1 MRIKL
6 FSIVATALAVA
17 ITSLLIA
24 CGEGA
29 QGPNG
34 SAGMGFINTRISDPA
49 TCAAPS
55 GPFSHVIVTV
65 TRVRAHRS
73 ATAPDNDGGWIDLTL
88 ANMTPVQV
96 DLLGT
101 HSAQCFLAQLGTN
114 VQIPAGTYQQIRVIL
129 LDNNQAQALGANNQ
143 CGTGNGA
150 NCVVLTSDGS
160 TRRLNLSS
168 EAQTGI
174 KLVTGQISG
183 GSFTVEAGQTANI
196 NLNFNACA
204 SIVSTGNNQF
214 RLKPVVHADSISQ
227 VLNISGRV
235 VDSVTQATV
244 SGGKVVVALEQRDSS
259 GVDRVIMETT
269 PDGGGNFV
277 FCPVAPSTYEVVVT
291 AVNGSNVA
299 YAATVTTGVQP
310 GASLGNIPIIP
321 QPGSGSVTSPASI
334 TGSIT
339 TTGSAG
345 ATPADVVLS
354 ALQSVTIGSSNVP
367 VTIPLAAQGASTL
380 TSTTQAGGCSPAT
393 NACANYTL
401 QVPAAN
407 PNVGA
412 FAAAG
417 TTYTQNTASPVNY
430 TVDGRAF
437 GLNSSSTPTCTPPV
451 VQVSTLSGGGPLVV
465 TGGASASAA
474 TLAFSSCQ

>member
-1 MRIKL
+1 MRFKL
-6 FSIVATALAVA
+6 LCSAILALAV
-17 ITSLLIA
+17 ISLLIA
-24 CGEGA
+24 CGESNQPPMSG
-29 QGPNG
+29 GT
-34 SAGMGFINTRISDPA
+34 GFISTRMSDPA
-49 TCAAPS
+49 TCSAPT
-55 GPFSHVIVTV
+55 GPFSQVIVTV
-65 TRVRAHRS
+65 TQVRAHRS
-73 ATAPDNDGGWIDLTL
+73 ATAPDNDAGWVDLTP

-129 LDNNQAQALGANNQ
+129 LDNSQTQTLGNNNQ
-143 CGTGNGA
+143 CGAGNGV

-160 TRRLNLSS
+160 THRLNLSS
-168 EAQTGI
+168 EANTGI
-174 KLVTGQISG
+174 KLNTGQISG
-183 GSFTVEAGQTANI
+183 GSFTVESGQTANI

-235 VDSVTQATV
+235 VDSVTLAAI

-269 PDGGGNFV
+269 PDGSGNFV
-277 FCPVAPSTYEVVVT
+277 FCPVAPGSYDVVAS
-291 AVNGSNVA
+291 AVNGANVS
-299 YAATVTTGVQP
+299 YAATVTTGVQA
-310 GASLGNIPIIP
+310 GASLGNIPLIA
-321 QPGSGSVTSPASI
+321 QPGSGSVPSPASI
-334 TGSIT
+334 GGSVT
-339 TTGSAG
+339 TTGSGG

-354 ALQSVTIGSSNVP
+354 AMQSVSIGGSNVL
-367 VTIPLAAQGASTL
+367 VTIPLAAQGTSTL
-380 TSTTQAGGCSPAT
+380 TTTTQASGCSVPT
-393 NACANYTL
+393 TACANYTL

-412 FAAAG
+412 FAAGG
-417 TTYTQNTASPVNY
+417 TTFTQNTASPVSY

-437 GLNSSSTPTCTPPV
+437 SLSTSSTPICTPSV
-451 VQVSTLSGGGPLVV
+451 GQVNTLSGGGPLVV
-465 TGGASASAA
+465 TGGAPANAA
-474 TLAFSSCQ
+474 TLAFSSCN

>member
-1 MRIKL
+1 MRFKL
-6 FSIVATALAVA
+6 LSIAILTLAV
-17 ITSLLIA
+17 ISLLIA
-24 CGEGA
+24 CGESNQPPMSGA
-29 QGPNG
+29 T
-34 SAGMGFINTRISDPA
+34 GFINTRMSDPA
-49 TCAAPS
+49 TCSAPT

-73 ATAPDNDGGWIDLTL
+73 ATAPDNDSGWIDLTP
-88 ANMTPVQV
+88 ANMPPVQV

-129 LDNNQAQALGANNQ
+129 LDNNQTQALGNNNQ
-143 CGTGNGA
+143 CGAGNGV

-160 TRRLNLSS
+160 PHRLNLSS
-168 EAQTGI
+168 EANTGI
-174 KLVTGQISG
+174 KLNTGSISG
-183 GSFTVEAGQTANI
+183 GSFTVESGQTANI

-235 VDSVTQATV
+235 VDSVTLATI
-244 SGGKVVVALEQRDSS
+244 SGGKVVVALEQRDAS
-259 GVDRVIMETT
+259 GTDRVIMETT

-277 FCPVAPSTYEVVVT
+277 FCPVAPGAYEVVAT
-291 AVNGSNVA
+291 AVNGANVA
-299 YAATVTTGVQP
+299 YAATVTSGVQA
-310 GASLGNIPIIP
+310 GASLGNIPIIA
-321 QPGSGSVTSPASI
+321 QPGSGSVTSPASVNG
-334 TGSIT
+334 TVT

-345 ATPADVVLS
+345 ATPTDVVLS
-354 ALQSVTIGSSNVP
+354 AMQSVTIGASSVL

-380 TSTTQAGGCSPAT
+380 TKTTQAGGCSPAT
-393 NACANYTL
+393 AACTNYAL

-417 TTYTQNTASPVNY
+417 TTYTQNTAAPVSY
-430 TVDGRAF
+430 TVDGQAF
-437 GLNSSSTPTCTPPV
+437 ALSSSSTPNCTPPV
-451 VQVSTLSGGGPLVV
+451 EQVNTLSGGGPLVV
-465 TGGASASAA
+465 TGGASANAA
-474 TLAFSSCQ
+474 TLAFGACQ